1 MLQSSSLLSQLR
13 AGAQPPALQ
22 HQHQIAGEKHT
33 YVFLPLGTGDR
44 SGVNKIQMSLLSKV
58 SSKTAYI
65 IRITLNNTITLTV
78 YNCINQM
85 TFPVC
90 ICSRPPSTEKKNSW
104 KQKGR
109 WNLCRR
115 RKECQGCRTAS
126 LNAPNPFS
134 RSRQGHFG
142 PSCGEKKPSVP
153 ALWLRWDQMQP
164 HRLFFSPPWRSEI
177 CEMETVT
184 LRPGLKWV
192 WSIRGLLGQYQKHHS
207 SREKQP
213 WVKRLRDA
221 LICHGGPWIHGCAA
235 QVEVISALS
244 SLPLVRA

>member
-90 ICSRPPSTEKKNSW
+90 ICSRPPSTEKKNS
-104 KQKGR
+104 
-109 WNLCRR
+109 
-115 RKECQGCRTAS
+115 
-126 LNAPNPFS
+126 
-134 RSRQGHFG
+134 
-142 PSCGEKKPSVP
+142 
-153 ALWLRWDQMQP
+153 
-164 HRLFFSPPWRSEI
+164 
-177 CEMETVT
+177 
-184 LRPGLKWV
+184 
-192 WSIRGLLGQYQKHHS
+192 
-207 SREKQP
+207 
-213 WVKRLRDA
+213 
-221 LICHGGPWIHGCAA
+221 
-235 QVEVISALS
+235 
-244 SLPLVRA
+244 